1 MNKSLKKYVA
11 GIFLLGLMAA
21 PIAHASIFATEIT
34 TKNVEDIS
42 VEKDNLGQ
50 AKLTQE
56 QKKAYYKQYVK
67 IIEEVVAEHEGTNMW
82 VAPFD
87 EFTEEDWVEPEEFRQ
102 KAIARANLRFENFQ
116 LSNSSGPVALGAVTK
131 TKETQI
137 HAEGVTVGLYVTGSF
152 KTEYNHTAKRQFF
165 KTINS
170 VTSRT
175 SKGTW
180 KQTGYTPRLIDGGR
194 TFEIS
199 IGGELKLDGIY
210 STHRA
215 SLEFRCSPQGGV
227 S

>member
-11 GIFLLGLMAA
+11 GISLLGLMAA
-21 PIAHASIFATEIT
+21 PIAPASIFAEEIT
-34 TKNVEDIS
+34 TKNVEGVS
-42 VEKDNLGQ
+42 VDQ

-67 IIEEVVAEHEGTNMW
+67 IIEEVVAEHEGMNMW

-116 LSNSSGPVALGAVTK
+116 LSNPSGHVALAGISK

-137 HAEGVTVGLYVTGSF
+137 NAEGVAVGLYVTGSF
-152 KTEYNHTAKRQFF
+152 ETEYNHTAKRQFF

-180 KQTGYTPRLIDGGR
+180 KQTGYTPRLIDAGR

-199 IGGELKLDGIY
+199 IGGELKLDGVY

-215 SLEFRCSPQGGV
+215 SLEFHCDAYGGI

>member
-1 MNKSLKKYVA
+1 MNKYLKKYVA
-11 GIFLLGLMAA
+11 IISLLGLMVA
-21 PIAHASIFATEIT
+21 PIASSSVFATEIT
-34 TKNVEDIS
+34 TKNVEGVS
-42 VEKDNLGQ
+42 VDQ

-56 QKKAYYKQYVK
+56 QKEAYYKQYVK
-67 IIEEVVAEHEGTNMW
+67 IIEEVVADHEGTNMW

-116 LSNSSGPVALGAVTK
+116 LSNPSGPVDIAGISK

-137 HAEGVTVGLYVTGSF
+137 YSEGVAVGLYVTGSF
-152 KTEYNHTAKRQFF
+152 ETEYNHTAKRQFF

-170 VTSRT
+170 LTSRT

-180 KQTGYTPRLIDGGR
+180 KQTGYTPRLIDAAR

-199 IGGELKLDGIY
+199 IGGELKLDGVY

-215 SLEFRCSPQGGV
+215 SVEFRCDAQGGI

>member
-11 GIFLLGLMAA
+11 SISLLGLMAA
-21 PIAHASIFATEIT
+21 PITFSSVFATEIT

-42 VEKDNLGQ
+42 VEKNNLGQ
-50 AKLTQE
+50 EKLTQE

-215 SLEFRCSPQGGV
+215 SLEFHCDAYGGI